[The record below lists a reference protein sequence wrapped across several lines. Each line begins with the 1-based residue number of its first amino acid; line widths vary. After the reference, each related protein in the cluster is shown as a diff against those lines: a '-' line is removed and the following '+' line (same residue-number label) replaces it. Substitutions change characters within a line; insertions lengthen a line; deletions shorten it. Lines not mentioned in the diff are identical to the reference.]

1 MKGGVQ
7 GTGRA
12 LDVGSFD
19 GALAV
24 GLRSG
29 RPARSDARSE
39 LQLEVRARLPFG
51 LRRPEVCE
59 LPQVV
64 YYHVEAEALQIP
76 GEPLPIRET
85 RCRLDDV
92 QAAVEFAR
100 ALRL

>member
-19 GALAV
+19 GAMAV

-29 RPARSDARSE
+29 RPVRSDARSE

-51 LRRPEVCE
+51 FRRPEMRE

-64 YYHVEAEALQIP
+64 HYHVEATVLQIP
-76 GEPLPIRET
+76 GEPHPIRES
-85 RCRLDDV
+85 RGRLDDV
-92 QAAVEFAR
+92 QAAVELER
-100 ALRL
+100 A